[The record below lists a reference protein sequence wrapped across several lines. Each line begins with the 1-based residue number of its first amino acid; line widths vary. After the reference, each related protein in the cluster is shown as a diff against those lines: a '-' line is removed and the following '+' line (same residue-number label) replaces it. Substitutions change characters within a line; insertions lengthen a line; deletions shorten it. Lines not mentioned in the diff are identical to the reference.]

1 MGLVDL
7 VVRSRALAPVVAATL
22 AFVLAPIAPAAAAT
36 SPTTAVIDA
45 VSCSATTS
53 CMAVGDYG
61 ARGVSLSMY
70 WNGTGWTALAPP
82 NPAGTLS
89 SYLASVSCTSTS
101 DCVAVGDY
109 TESGTVYQSLSE
121 VWNGKAWSLVLP
133 PQPPGA
139 QLVVLGAVSC
149 GASSACMAVGYYDT
163 TATDELPLVE
173 WWSGKSWR
181 RITAPRPPAGSSLG
195 LAAVSCTT
203 ASWCFAAG
211 GYQSVA
217 NGNEPYASA
226 WNGTSWIGSELPRP
240 KGATSSI
247 VDSLACASHTQCMA
261 VGYSIA
267 SGAQPLL
274 AERWNGSRWAVVAAP
289 EPDGEMYS
297 TLSSVSCAAGDLCVA
312 VGSYGT
318 PEVGAK
324 TLGESWNGK
333 AWSILDTPNPG
344 GSKDSQLEGVSCAS
358 AAGCMA
364 GGSQLHGSS
373 LSLAES
379 WNGKAWSILDT
390 PNSAG

>member
-7 VVRSRALAPVVAATL
+7 VVRRRALAPLVASTV
-22 AFVLAPIAPAAAAT
+22 AFVLAPMAPAEAAT

-53 CMAVGDYG
+53 CMAVGDFG
-61 ARGVSLSMY
+61 ARGLSLSMY
-70 WNGTGWTALAPP
+70 WNGTSWSALSPP

-89 SYLASVSCTSTS
+89 SYLASVSCTSPR

-109 TESGTVYQSLSE
+109 TESGTVYEALSE
-121 VWNGKAWSLVLP
+121 IWNGKAWSLVAA

-139 QLVVLGAVSC
+139 QLVVLGSVSC

-173 WWSGKSWR
+173 SWTGKSWH
-181 RITAPRPPAGSSLG
+181 IIAGPRPPRGSSLG

-203 ASWCFAAG
+203 ASWCLAAG

-226 WNGTSWIGSELPRP
+226 WNGKSWDGSELPRP
-240 KGATSSI
+240 KGATSNM
-247 VDSLACASHTQCMA
+247 VDSVACASHTDCLA

-267 SGAQPLL
+267 SGAQPVL
-274 AERWNGSRWAVVAAP
+274 AEHWNGSGWSVLAAP
-289 EPDGEMYS
+289 EPSGETYS
-297 TLSSVSCAAGDLCVA
+297 TLSSVSCTAGDFCVA

-333 AWSILDTPNPG
+333 AWSIVETPNPG
-344 GSKDSQLEGVSCAS
+344 GSRDSQLEGVSCTS
-358 AAGCMA
+358 TAGCMA

-379 WNGKAWSILDT
+379 WNGKTWSILDT
-390 PNSAG
+390 PSSPG